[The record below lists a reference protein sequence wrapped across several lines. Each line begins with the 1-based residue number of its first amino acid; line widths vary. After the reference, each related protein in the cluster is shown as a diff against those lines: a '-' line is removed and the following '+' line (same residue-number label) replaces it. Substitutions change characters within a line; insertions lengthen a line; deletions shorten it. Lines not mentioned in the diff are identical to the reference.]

1 MIVGAGMVGAACAL
15 YMARAGLDVALLDR
29 GPVAA
34 GTTGAGEGDLL
45 VSDKGPGPE
54 LDLALLS
61 GRLWADLGE
70 ELGEAVEYE
79 AKGGVVVAATP
90 EGLTALETFAAG
102 QRAAGVE
109 AVPVAA
115 DQLHSLE
122 PHLAPGLAGAVHYP
136 QDTQVMPALAA
147 AHLVRASG
155 ARLLTGRTVTEVL
168 RGADGAV
175 RGVRTDRGDVHA
187 PAVVNAAGTW
197 GAAVAGLAGVF
208 LPVLPRRGFVL
219 VTEPL
224 PRRVRHKVYA
234 ADRPMPATRSSAP
247 SAAPAALPSLGG
259 KKRSYREPVAD
270 ALRAALIA
278 GELRA
283 GEVYSAPT
291 LAARFGVS
299 ATPVREAMLDLAKEG
314 LVDTV
319 PNKGFRVTAVS
330 EKQLDEY
337 THIRSLIEIPTT
349 VQLATTADPVSL
361 EALRPA
367 AREIVTAAAA
377 GDLIAYVEADIRF
390 HLGLLALAGNAHLV
404 EVVGDLRERSLLY
417 GLNAL
422 VEAGRLQDSA
432 EEHLELLDALMDRDP
447 EAVRRVMTRHLGH
460 VRGLWAAH

>member
-1 MIVGAGMVGAACAL
+1 
-15 YMARAGLDVALLDR
+15 
-29 GPVAA
+29 
-34 GTTGAGEGDLL
+34 
-45 VSDKGPGPE
+45 
-54 LDLALLS
+54 
-61 GRLWADLGE
+61 
-70 ELGEAVEYE
+70 
-79 AKGGVVVAATP
+79 
-90 EGLTALETFAAG
+90 
-102 QRAAGVE
+102 
-109 AVPVAA
+109 
-115 DQLHSLE
+115 
-122 PHLAPGLAGAVHYP
+122 
-136 QDTQVMPALAA
+136 
-147 AHLVRASG
+147 
-155 ARLLTGRTVTEVL
+155 
-168 RGADGAV
+168 
-175 RGVRTDRGDVHA
+175 
-187 PAVVNAAGTW
+187 
-197 GAAVAGLAGVF
+197 
-208 LPVLPRRGFVL
+208 
-219 VTEPL
+219 
-224 PRRVRHKVYA
+224 
-234 ADRPMPATRSSAP
+234 MPATRSSAP
-247 SAAPAALPSLGG
+247 SAAPAALPVLGG
-259 KKRSYREPVAD
+259 KKSSYRERVAD

-283 GEVYSAPT
+283 YEVYSAPT

-390 HLGLLALAGNAHLV
+390 HLGLLALAGNTHLV
-404 EVVGDLRERSLLY
+404 EVVGDLRKRSRLY
-417 GLNAL
+417 GLHAL

-432 EEHLELLDALMDRDP
+432 EEHLELLDALVDRDP

>member
-1 MIVGAGMVGAACAL
+1 
-15 YMARAGLDVALLDR
+15 
-29 GPVAA
+29 
-34 GTTGAGEGDLL
+34 
-45 VSDKGPGPE
+45 
-54 LDLALLS
+54 
-61 GRLWADLGE
+61 
-70 ELGEAVEYE
+70 
-79 AKGGVVVAATP
+79 
-90 EGLTALETFAAG
+90 
-102 QRAAGVE
+102 
-109 AVPVAA
+109 
-115 DQLHSLE
+115 
-122 PHLAPGLAGAVHYP
+122 
-136 QDTQVMPALAA
+136 
-147 AHLVRASG
+147 
-155 ARLLTGRTVTEVL
+155 
-168 RGADGAV
+168 
-175 RGVRTDRGDVHA
+175 
-187 PAVVNAAGTW
+187 
-197 GAAVAGLAGVF
+197 
-208 LPVLPRRGFVL
+208 
-219 VTEPL
+219 
-224 PRRVRHKVYA
+224 
-234 ADRPMPATRSSAP
+234 MPATRSSAP
-247 SAAPAALPSLGG
+247 SAAPAALPVLGG
-259 KKRSYREPVAD
+259 KKSSYRERVAD

-330 EKQLDEY
+330 DKQLDEY

-404 EVVGDLRERSLLY
+404 EVVGDLRKRSRLY

-432 EEHLELLDALMDRDP
+432 EEHLELLDALVDRDP